1 GSTAWPGSSPA
12 CPRPPSTTRCGPPA
26 RPRRPVAVT
35 PAIYVDPAAETENRN
50 MVWMKTF
57 TPLAD
62 DPALHLAA
70 LTYAS
75 DYTLLEPILRQHGV
89 AWIQPGMSAASLDH
103 AMWSTGPPAS
113 TSG

>member
-1 GSTAWPGSSPA
+1 
-12 CPRPPSTTRCGPPA
+12 
-26 RPRRPVAVT
+26 
-35 PAIYVDPAAETENRN
+35 

-75 DYTLLEPILRQHGV
+75 DYTLLEPILRQHSV

-103 AMWSTGPPAS
+103 AMWFHRPVDPSRWLLYAQQSPSAQGGRGLGIGTVFAEDGTLVA
-113 TSG
+113 TIAQEGMIRVREDAGA